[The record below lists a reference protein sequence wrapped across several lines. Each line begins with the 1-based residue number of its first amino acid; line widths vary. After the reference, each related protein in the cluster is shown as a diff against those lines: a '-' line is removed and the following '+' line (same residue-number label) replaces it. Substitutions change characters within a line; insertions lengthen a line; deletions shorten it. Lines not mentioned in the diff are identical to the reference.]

1 MGKSNFEI
9 ASYMRQNQRSYPY
22 GITDGEKNQFF
33 QKVRNVMK
41 RDPDLT
47 LSAAI
52 TLVQAKSG
60 SYNNPH

>member
-9 ASYMRQNQRSYPY
+9 ADFMRRNQRSMPY
-22 GITDGEKNQFF
+22 GVSENQFY
-33 QKVRNVMK
+33 QKVRNVMI
-41 RDPDLT
+41 RDKDLT

-60 SYNNPH
+60 TYNNPH

>member
-9 ASYMRQNQRSYPY
+9 ALYMRQNHRSYPL
-22 GITDGEKNQFF
+22 GISDGEKKQFF

-41 RDPDLT
+41 RDEDLT

-52 TLVQAKSG
+52 TLAQAQSG